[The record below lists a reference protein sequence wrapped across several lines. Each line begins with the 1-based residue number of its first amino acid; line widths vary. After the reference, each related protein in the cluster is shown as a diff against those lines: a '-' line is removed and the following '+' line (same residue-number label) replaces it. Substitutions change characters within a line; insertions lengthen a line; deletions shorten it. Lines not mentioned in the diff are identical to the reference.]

1 LHDNTSIKIVLN
13 KQKGAI
19 MQREYITNEAWIKM
33 LRFFNEHSRVYVG
46 NPEKLKLFIEAI
58 YWMARSG
65 APWRMLPEKYGK
77 WNSVFWRFRD
87 WVKKDIWK
95 DLMNFCI
102 EDPDLEHVMID
113 TTIVRTHACSAGLGN
128 QNKQGLG
135 RSRGGFSS
143 KIHAKVDALG
153 NPLKFIITPGQESD
167 FCQANHMLGNVV
179 GAYVLCDRG
188 YDSESF
194 RNKIK
199 SQECIPVIPGKRNR
213 TVQIDYDKH
222 IYKERSLVECFFSKM
237 KYYRRVFSRFD
248 KSIESFVAFL
258 SFVGAILWLK

>member
-1 LHDNTSIKIVLN
+1 
-13 KQKGAI
+13 
-19 MQREYITNEAWIKM
+19 M
-33 LRFFNEHSRVYVG
+33 LRFFNGHSRVYVG

-113 TTIVRTHACSAGLGN
+113 TTIVRAHACSAGLGN